1 MGKVK
6 NELGLID
13 HGTLKSSVS
22 HKCFDELSILI
33 EWFLYASIDEIIF
46 GLMANLLCIFDI

>member
-22 HKCFDELSILI
+22 HKRFDELSILI
-33 EWFLYASIDEIIF
+33 E
-46 GLMANLLCIFDI
+46 